1 MEPKTG
7 TLYVVATP
15 IGNLDDLSDRA
26 RAVLAAADLVA
37 AEDTRRTG
45 QLLTRLGIR
54 TPLRS
59 LHEHNEV
66 GRTPELLARLATG
79 ASVALVSDA
88 GTPLVSDPG
97 YRLVAAA
104 RAAGLRVSP
113 VPGCSAAVAALS
125 VAGLPTDRFSFEGFL
140 PARQAARRRRLGELA
155 GRAET
160 LVFYESPARVRAML
174 TDLIAAFGPDR
185 LATICREL
193 TKLHE
198 ATYHGSLGALPAQ
211 LDADPG
217 SAKGEFTLVVAGA
230 GQASSPARLADEP
243 AAGLDSV
250 IAIIEEVLPPSTA
263 ARLIA
268 RLTGVD
274 RREAYRRR
282 HQRTDTGSTGSK

>member
-1 MEPKTG
+1 MEPKAG

-45 QLLTRLGIR
+45 QMLTRLGIR
-54 TPLRS
+54 APLRS
-59 LHEHNEV
+59 LHEHNEA
-66 GRTPELLARLATG
+66 GRTPELLARLAGG
-79 ASVALVSDA
+79 ASIALVSDA

-113 VPGCSAAVAALS
+113 VPGCSAAIAALS
-125 VAGLPTDRFSFEGFL
+125 VAGLPTDRFTFEGFL
-140 PARQAARRRRLGELA
+140 PPRPAARRRRLAELA

-160 LVFYESPARVRAML
+160 LVFYEAPARVRATL
-174 TDLIAAFGPDR
+174 ADLIDAFGPDR
-185 LATICREL
+185 RATFCREL

-198 ATYHGSLGALPAQ
+198 ATYHGPLQVLAAQ

-217 SAKGEFTLVVAGA
+217 SAKGEFTLVVAGCA
-230 GQASSPARLADEP
+230 DTPTEADTSGQTLGDPKRVMAILAE
-243 AAGLDSV
+243 S
-250 IAIIEEVLPPSTA
+250 LPRAEA
-263 ARLIA
+263 ARLTA
-268 RLTGVD
+268 RLTGMP
-274 RREAYRRR
+274 RRDAYRL
-282 HQRTDTGSTGSK
+282 QQTGRTDD